1 MLTLLEQLD
10 KGTLWRSPGGIHPPE
25 MKSVSNGTAIA
36 TLPLFDEYLVPLPQV
51 GEQATLAV
59 KAGDT
64 ILKGQMLTQG
74 QGFGYLPVHAP
85 TSGSVK
91 AIESR
96 PSNHASAL
104 PILTLVLEADGQD
117 TWCELQGAALDEL
130 TPAQMVKRIQDAGI
144 AGMGGAAFPSHIKL
158 SPASE
163 IELVIVNG
171 VECEPYITADDR
183 LMREH
188 ADGII
193 AGIGIVHRILAPK
206 RIIIAIED
214 NKPEAAEAM
223 RAAVNRSQ
231 LPAGLVRVTVIPT
244 KYPSG
249 GEKQLIQIVTG
260 QEVPS
265 GAIPAQLGILVHNVG
280 TLYAIRDAV
289 IEGKPLIERVVTV
302 TGNAVTKPGNYWA
315 LIGSKVEDVLHH
327 CDFRA
332 AQAQKIIMGGPMMGY
347 TLANTQVPI
356 LKGSN
361 CLLLPNGLEITDMPP
376 EKPCIRC
383 GECAVACPASL
394 LPQQLFWHAKAEE
407 YDKAQ
412 SYNLKD
418 CIECGCCS
426 YVCPSDIPLVEYY
439 RVAKAAI
446 RQHAEEKASA
456 ERAKVRFEARIARL
470 EEEKAARE
478 AKAKEAAEKRKAA
491 MAGGEKDA
499 IAAAL
504 ARVQAKKAAQEQTAA
519 PTAASSEGTPAT
531 AADPKAGVAAA
542 IARAKA
548 KKAAQQESTKAAGNT
563 GITETDADVKT
574 QAKPE
579 LASESASS
587 EDPKKAAV
595 AAAIARAK
603 AKKAALAANSNTAA
617 ADTAEGNIQSSQQA
631 PEVKVSEVQL
641 ADAEADAKEQDPKR
655 AAVAAAIAKAKA
667 KKAAK
672 STDENAAPESVSSAP
687 AAPVADSGS
696 DSGSDSDPMDT
707 KSARVAAAVAKAKAK
722 KLAASAT
729 ESLAPE
735 DMAAETD
742 KGGVEASSQQPDES
756 TLANKLDDKPDDKA
770 ARVAAA
776 VAKAKA
782 KAAAKLEGRQSDTAE
797 TGSVQSEE
805 SLAADPQA
813 LETDAQALA
822 NSPFT
827 DKAADKSPVESQVSE
842 QGGNA
847 QDSSNTGISEVP
859 PTDADAL
866 KKARIAAAVAKAKA
880 KKAAKEHE

>member
-1 MLTLLEQLD
+1 MTLLEQLD

-36 TLPLFDEYLVPLPQV
+36 PLPLFAEYLIPLPQV
-51 GEQATLAV
+51 GEQAILAV
-59 KAGDT
+59 KVGDEVR
-64 ILKGQMLTQG
+64 KGQALTQG
-74 QGFGYLPVHAP
+74 QGVGYLPAHAP
-85 TSGSVK
+85 TSGRIK

-104 PILTLVLEADGQD
+104 PVLTLVLESDGQD
-117 TWCELQGAALDEL
+117 KWCELNSASLDEL
-130 TPAQMVKRIQDAGI
+130 SPAEMVKKVQDAGI

-188 ADGII
+188 ADDII
-193 AGIGIVHRILAPK
+193 AGVGIVERILAPK

-214 NKPEAAEAM
+214 NKPEAADAM
-223 RAAVNRSQ
+223 RAAINRSQ
-231 LPAGLVRVTVIPT
+231 MPAGLVRVTVIPT

-280 TLYAIRDAV
+280 TLFAIRDAV
-289 IEGKPLIERVVTV
+289 IDGKPLIERIITV
-302 TGNAVTKPGNYWA
+302 TGNAVSEPGNYRA
-315 LIGSKVEDVLHH
+315 LIGTKVQDVLDH
-327 CDFRA
+327 CGFRA
-332 AQAQKIIMGGPMMGY
+332 AEAQKIIMGGPMMGY
-347 TLANTQVPI
+347 TLANTEVPL

-361 CLLLPNGLEITDMPP
+361 CLLVPNGLEITEMPP

-383 GECAVACPASL
+383 GECAVACPALL

-446 RQHAEEKASA
+446 RQQAEEKASA

-504 ARVQAKKAAQEQTAA
+504 ARVQAKKAAQGQAA
-519 PTAASSEGTPAT
+519 AQEDASPTTPSSDS

-548 KKAAQQESTKAAGNT
+548 KKAALASGGNSAT
-563 GITETDADVKT
+563 ADSAQTTENNGAKDADS
-574 QAKPE
+574 AE
-579 LASESASS
+579 SENLT
-587 EDPKKAAV
+587 PAAE
-595 AAAIARAK
+595 IQ
-603 AKKAALAANSNTAA
+603 
-617 ADTAEGNIQSSQQA
+617 DT
-631 PEVKVSEVQL
+631 
-641 ADAEADAKEQDPKR
+641 KR
-655 AAVAAAIAKAKA
+655 AAVASAIAKAKA

-672 STDENAAPESVSSAP
+672 DADDQQVTAPDSAAPASPLTDAP
-687 AAPVADSGS
+687 A
-696 DSGSDSDPMDT
+696 MDD
-707 KSARVAAAVAKAKAK
+707 KAARVAAAVAKAKAK
-722 KLAASAT
+722 KLAAG
-729 ESLAPE
+729 
-735 DMAAETD
+735 AAETTPQD
-742 KGGVEASSQQPDES
+742 VAVQPDGGINPEEPAAPS
-756 TLANKLDDKPDDKA
+756 GRDEDSPVDEKA

-782 KAAAKLEGRQSDTAE
+782 KAAAKRAQVQPESAEVADIHSDTQAKEAQEADIQVTANMAGDTQHIDTGSEQDIPAMHHSGAE
-797 TGSVQSEE
+797 T
-805 SLAADPQA
+805 LAVLPS
-813 LETDAQALA
+813 DA
-822 NSPFT
+822 
-827 DKAADKSPVESQVSE
+827 E
-842 QGGNA
+842 
-847 QDSSNTGISEVP
+847 
-859 PTDADAL
+859 AL